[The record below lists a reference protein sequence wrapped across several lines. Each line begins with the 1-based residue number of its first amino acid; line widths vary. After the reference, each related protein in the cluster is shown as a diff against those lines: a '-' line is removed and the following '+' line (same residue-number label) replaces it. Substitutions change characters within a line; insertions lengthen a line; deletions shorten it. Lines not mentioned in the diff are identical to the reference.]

1 MKSEEIEVK
10 IASSKVMEE
19 RINANRNAYES
30 VARMAAHLYFS
41 VLGLEKLDSMY
52 QFSLEFFISK
62 T

>member
-1 MKSEEIEVK
+1 
-10 IASSKVMEE
+10 MEE

-30 VARMAAHLYFS
+30 VARMAAQLYFS

-62 T
+62 EI